1 MLAPLSRPGYL
12 ATAHQLGFDAAPP
25 FDLPTGPGLLPDFQG
40 KGTPRDLAVTPLH
53 MARLAAAMADNGLMP
68 VPRLGHAAPGSLP
81 ERAFAPGVAGALRA
95 ATPRYGDIAGWAGV
109 ATPQETG
116 DRPLSW
122 FVGYAPAGEPRLAV
136 AVVVE
141 ESDGGAAVALP
152 MVQETVHAV

>member
-1 MLAPLSRPGYL
+1 
-12 ATAHQLGFDAAPP
+12 
-25 FDLPTGPGLLPDFQG
+25 
-40 KGTPRDLAVTPLH
+40 
-53 MARLAAAMADNGLMP
+53 MARFAAAMANGGLMP
-68 VPRLGHAAPGSLP
+68 VPRLGYAAPSSLP

-122 FVGYAPAGEPRLAV
+122 FVGYGPSVHPRFAI

-141 ESDGGAAVALP
+141 NNGGGATITIPIA
-152 MVQETVHAV
+152 QTTVSTLEE